1 MDHFDEQLK
10 QRARH
15 EPFQTPPSYRRRVE
29 ETCAVLEEDS
39 PSSPGRTG
47 GGGERGGRGR
57 PRRW

>member
-10 QRARH
+10 QRARQ

-29 ETCAVLEEDS
+29 ETCAALEEDS
-39 PSSPGRTG
+39 PVQPRSHGRR
-47 GGGERGGRGR
+47 RGTWRRGR